1 MKINDIVSKKEDV
14 LRNDLTEL
22 RKKLEEARFQISTRE
37 EKNLKKIHSIKKDI
51 ARIMTILREKEI
63 IESEKSALAEDKP
76 SLKSI
81 KNGKRK

>member
-1 MKINDIVSKKEDV
+1 MKISDIVSKKEDA
-14 LRNDLTEL
+14 LRNDLLEL

-63 IESEKSALAEDKP
+63 IESEKSASTENKP
-76 SLKSI
+76 SVGKI
-81 KNGKRK
+81 KKEK

>member
-63 IESEKSALAEDKP
+63 IESEKSALAEE
-76 SLKSI
+76 SLH
-81 KNGKRK
+81 